1 MATLDLNSVSK
12 SFGNAK
18 VLHDISLAI
27 EDKEFVVFVGPS
39 GCGKSTLLRIIA
51 GLEEAT
57 TGSIVIGGE
66 DVSTAH
72 PVDRGI
78 SMVFQSYALYP
89 HLSVFENI
97 AFPLRVQKLG
107 ASDLKDRVGRAAEI
121 LQLTDKLSLKPGQLS
136 GGQRQRVAIGRSI
149 VRNPKIF
156 LFDEP
161 LSNLDAALRGDMR
174 VELSQLHRELDATM
188 VYVTHDQVEAMTM
201 ADRIVV
207 LKAGRIEQFGTP
219 MELYH
224 HPKTKFVA
232 SFIGQPNMNFIPAK
246 VTGNTGGLAV
256 ELDGGH
262 KMVLP
267 VATDTVSTGDL
278 VEVGVRPEDVALGD
292 RGLDVSVR
300 VLERLGG
307 ITVTY
312 GAIGREQSRFCASL
326 PGGAPVREGQNMTLS
341 VAPEDCHV
349 FDATGGVLQRKS
361 APALVA

>member
-1 MATLDLNSVSK
+1 MATLDLKNINK
-12 SFGNAK
+12 SFGDMQ
-18 VLHDISLAI
+18 VLYDIDLAI
-27 EDKEFVVFVGPS
+27 KDKEFVVFVGPS

-57 TGSIVIGGE
+57 SGQIVIAGD

-97 AFPLRVQKLG
+97 AFPLRVQKMD
-107 ASDLKDRVGRAAEI
+107 AAELKTRVGRAAEI

-188 VYVTHDQVEAMTM
+188 VYVTHDQIEAMTM

-207 LKAGRIEQFGTP
+207 LNGGRIEQFGTP

-224 HPKTKFVA
+224 HPATKFVA
-232 SFIGQPNMNFIPAK
+232 SFIGQPNMNLIPAK
-246 VTGNTGGLAV
+246 VKDVANGVSV

-262 KMVLP
+262 VMTLP
-267 VATDTVSTGDL
+267 VAAETVSVGDH
-278 VEVGVRPEDVALGD
+278 VEVGIRPENVQLGD
-292 RGLDVSVR
+292 GGLAVSVK

-307 ITVTY
+307 VSITY
-312 GAIGREQSRFCASL
+312 GTIGKGTRFCASL
-326 PGGAPVREGQNMTLS
+326 PGDARVGEGNTVSLT

-349 FDATGGVLQRKS
+349 FDANGDVLRRLS
-361 APALVA
+361 APELIA